1 MKLEFYKETEIF
13 KINQVEIKVELIN
26 TIIQLEKSRES
37 LTLDQIEARI
47 SGLND
52 KVEELD
58 HTGK

>member
-1 MKLEFYKETEIF
+1 MF

-47 SGLND
+47 SGHND

-58 HTGK
+58 HTSK

>member
-26 TIIQLEKSRES
+26 TIIQLEKSRGS

-58 HTGK
+58 HTSK

>member
-26 TIIQLEKSRES
+26 TIIQLEKSRGS

-47 SGLND
+47 SGLNN

-58 HTGK
+58 HTSK

>member
-26 TIIQLEKSRES
+26 TIIQLEKSIES